1 MCVCVCVFINKINR
15 WQPRVSMTE
24 AASLASLYI
33 AKAITERSREG
44 LKARRQGD
52 RERERQGQAMSGQR
66 FHNMQIAAMAMMMMM
81 MMMMMIMMMWMRMR
95 MTMAVGYFFPRF
107 LIGRPTDP
115 VDAPPGYPEKE

>member
-1 MCVCVCVFINKINR
+1 MDSVSTINFALLCPCVCVCVFINKINR

-52 RERERQGQAMSGQR
+52 RQRERERER
-66 FHNMQIAAMAMMMMM
+66 E
-81 MMMMMIMMMWMRMR
+81 RER
-95 MTMAVGYFFPRF
+95 
-107 LIGRPTDP
+107 GR
-115 VDAPPGYPEKE
+115 GRR